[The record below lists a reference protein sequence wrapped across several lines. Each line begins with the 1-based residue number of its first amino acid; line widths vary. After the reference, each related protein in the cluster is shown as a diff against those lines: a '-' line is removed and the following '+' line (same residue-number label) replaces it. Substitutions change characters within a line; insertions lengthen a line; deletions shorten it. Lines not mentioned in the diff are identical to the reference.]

1 MDDSSGAPTVAT
13 TRKQRLQLLADPTLV
28 IPTKKA
34 RRPNPPSRTRSS
46 EGSVL
51 QDARTRR
58 RPKPTEV
65 NDKFNYLLEFR
76 DSITN
81 FSSHTLTDSEI
92 LVLLLGHNFIIQ
104 SDRSPPEFKKFELNI
119 IKDL

>member
-1 MDDSSGAPTVAT
+1 MDDPRRAPTEPR

-28 IPTKKA
+28 IPTKKV
-34 RRPNPPSRTRSS
+34 RRPDPFSRTRSS
-46 EGSVL
+46 EGAVL

-58 RPKPTEV
+58 RPMPTEV

-81 FSSHTLTDSEI
+81 FSSHT
-92 LVLLLGHNFIIQ
+92 
-104 SDRSPPEFKKFELNI
+104 SPLSLRNLI
-119 IKDL
+119 